1 MVISYYLYFVSRRKN
16 RNSDSPP
23 SADSFASCEGSSQD
37 DEMAGNNTETNDNGL
52 DALTS
57 EQSESAENEDEHPD
71 ELNNDSDDDEEK
83 ISVGVR
89 ARTKRESSKTI
100 ERPSVLDKS
109 QSKPRYNFIQ
119 DLFLLSSNSLRPSA
133 FRARRCADLDLVQR
147 FELAHKLEGHQ
158 GCVNAM

>member
-71 ELNNDSDDDEEK
+71 ELNNDSDDDE
-83 ISVGVR
+83 V
-89 ARTKRESSKTI
+89 
-100 ERPSVLDKS
+100 
-109 QSKPRYNFIQ
+109 
-119 DLFLLSSNSLRPSA
+119 
-133 FRARRCADLDLVQR
+133 
-147 FELAHKLEGHQ
+147 
-158 GCVNAM
+158 